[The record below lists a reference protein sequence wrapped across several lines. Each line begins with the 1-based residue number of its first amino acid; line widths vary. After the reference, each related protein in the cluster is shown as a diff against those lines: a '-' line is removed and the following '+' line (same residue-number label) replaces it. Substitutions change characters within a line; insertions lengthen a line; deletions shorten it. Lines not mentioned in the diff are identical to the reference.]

1 MAPDTVPPYAGNA
14 IFKGGD
20 HMKKRMTGLLGLL
33 LLGSTWPALAASP
46 DGGGKALP
54 DQQHALDAA
63 LSAIVD
69 DGAHPLASLSVL
81 AIRHGQVSYQQQF
94 GYRHVGATP
103 AQNLPVTPA
112 TLFRIASVSKMMT
125 TVGLMKLVEQ
135 GKLSLDQDVGFYLGF
150 SLRNPHFPQQPVTLR
165 SLLSHTSSL
174 RDAGGYSWGP
184 ERSLRDV
191 FTAGGDLMWAATAP
205 PGRYFTY
212 ANLNWGVIGTVMEQ
226 VTGERFDLLMRR
238 LLLDPMDLRGGYNPA
253 AFSADDVANTATLY
267 RKRTLETEA
276 WQPQGPWIAQAD
288 DYHARVPAAP
298 AGIERYVIGSN
309 ATVFSP
315 TGGLRISAAGLGK
328 IMRMLLDGGRYQGK
342 QVLQPASI
350 ALMFGRQW
358 QLALDGGNGDSER
371 GLYRAWGLGN
381 QQFDAVA
388 GQGNRLVEDASF
400 AAVGHLGD
408 AYGLVSAFVLDFANK
423 NGMVSLV
430 GGTGSDPERYPGR
443 YSAMGR
449 SEELIL
455 TTLYR
460 GAIANDKQFAPK

>member
-1 MAPDTVPPYAGNA
+1 MHN
-14 IFKGGD
+14 K
-20 HMKKRMTGLLGLL
+20 MTGLLGLL
-33 LLGSTWPALAASP
+33 LLGTTWSALAAP
-46 DGGGKALP
+46 PGGGN
-54 DQQHALDAA
+54 DQQRALDAT

-69 DGAHPLASLSVL
+69 DPLHPLASLSVL
-81 AIRHGQVSYQQQF
+81 AIRHGKVSYEQQF
-94 GYRHVGATP
+94 GYRHIGATP
-103 AQNLPVTPA
+103 ADSLPVTPA

-125 TVGLMKLVEQ
+125 TLGLMRLVEQ
-135 GKLSLDQDVGFYLGF
+135 GKLSLDQDVGIYLGF
-150 SLRNPHFPQQPVTLR
+150 SLRNPHFPQQALTLR

-191 FTAGGDLMWAATAP
+191 FTAGGDTMWDATAA

-212 ANLNWGVIGTVMEQ
+212 ANLNWGVIGTVMEK

-238 LLLDPMDLRGGYNPA
+238 LLLDPLDVRGGYHPA
-253 AFSADDVANTATLY
+253 AFSAQDVANTATLY
-267 RKRTLETEA
+267 RKRTLDTET

-288 DYHARVPAAP
+288 DFHARPPSALAN
-298 AGIERYVIGSN
+298 YVIGSN

-328 IMRMLLDGGRYQGK
+328 VMQMLLDGGRYQH
-342 QVLQPASI
+342 QQLLQPASI

-358 QLALDGGNGDSER
+358 QLAPDGGNGDSER

-388 GQGNRLVEDASF
+388 GQGNGLVEGASF
-400 AAVGHLGD
+400 TAVGHLGD
-408 AYGLVSAFVLDFANK
+408 AYGLVSAFVLDFQNK
-423 NGMVSLV
+423 NGMVMLV
-430 GGTGSDPERYPGR
+430 GGTGSDPEQYPGT

-449 SEELIL
+449 SEERIL
-455 TTLYR
+455 TALYR
-460 GAIANDKQFAPK
+460 GAMGNNPSLH

>member
-1 MAPDTVPPYAGNA
+1 MIN
-14 IFKGGD
+14 K
-20 HMKKRMTGLLGLL
+20 MTGLLGLL
-33 LLGSTWPALAASP
+33 LLGTTWSALAAP
-46 DGGGKALP
+46 PGGGAGKMVPAA
-54 DQQHALDAA
+54 QQRALDAA

-69 DGAHPLASLSVL
+69 DAAHPLASLSVL
-81 AIRHGQVSYQQQF
+81 AIRHGKVTYQQQF
-94 GYRHVGATP
+94 GYRHLGATP
-103 AQNLPVTPA
+103 ADHVPATPA

-125 TVGLMKLVEQ
+125 TVGLMRLVEQ
-135 GKLSLDQDVGFYLGF
+135 GKLSLDQDVGIYLGF

-174 RDAGGYSWGP
+174 RDAGGYAWGP

-191 FTAGGDLMWAATAP
+191 FTAGGDLMWDAAAA

-238 LLLDPMDLRGGYNPA
+238 LLLDPLDLRGGYHPA
-253 AFSADDVANTATLY
+253 AFPAGDVANTATLY
-267 RKRTLETEA
+267 RKRTLETEV
-276 WQPQGPWIAQAD
+276 WQPHGPWIAQVD
-288 DYHARVPAAP
+288 DFPTRPPAQP

-315 TGGLRISAAGLGK
+315 TGGLRISATGLGK
-328 IMRMLLDGGRYQGK
+328 VMQMLLDGGRYQGR
-342 QVLQPASI
+342 QMLQPASI

-358 QLALDGGNGDSER
+358 QLTPAGENGDSER

-388 GQGNRLVEDASF
+388 GQGNGLVEGASF
-400 AAVGHLGD
+400 AAAGHLGD

-423 NGMVSLV
+423 NGMVMLV
-430 GGTGSDPERYPGR
+430 GGTGSDPEHYPGV

-455 TTLYR
+455 TALYR
-460 GAIANDKQFAPK
+460 GAIANNQ

>member
-1 MAPDTVPPYAGNA
+1 M
-14 IFKGGD
+14 
-20 HMKKRMTGLLGLL
+20 
-33 LLGSTWPALAASP
+33 
-46 DGGGKALP
+46 
-54 DQQHALDAA
+54 
-63 LSAIVD
+63 SAIVED
-69 DGAHPLASLSVL
+69 RAHPLASLSVL
-81 AIRHGQVSYQQQF
+81 AIRHGKLSYQQQF
-94 GYRHVGATP
+94 GYRHLGAAP

-112 TLFRIASVSKMMT
+112 TLFRIASLSKMMT
-125 TVGLMKLVEQ
+125 TLGLMRLVEQ
-135 GKLSLDQDVGFYLGF
+135 GKLSLDQDVGIYLGF

-174 RDAGGYSWGP
+174 RDTGGYAWGP

-191 FTAGGDLMWAATAP
+191 FTAGGDLMWDAAAA

-238 LLLDPMDLRGGYNPA
+238 LLLDPLALRGGYNPA
-253 AFSADDVANTATLY
+253 TFSAGEVADTATLY
-267 RKRTLETEA
+267 RKRAPDTEV
-276 WQPQGPWIAQAD
+276 WQPHGPWIAQVD
-288 DYHARVPAAP
+288 DFHVRAPAAP
-298 AGIERYVIGSN
+298 AGLERYVIGSN

-328 IMRMLLDGGRYQGK
+328 VMQMLLDGGRYEGK
-342 QVLQPASI
+342 QLLQPASI

-358 QLALDGGNGDSER
+358 QLAPDGGNGDSER

-381 QQFDAVA
+381 QQFDADT
-388 GQGNRLVEDASF
+388 GQGNRLVEGASF
-400 AAVGHLGD
+400 TAVGHLGD

-430 GGTGSDPERYPGR
+430 GGTGSDPARYPGT

-460 GAIANDKQFAPK
+460 GAIANHK